1 MRVPRLLA
9 LLLSLLGAGSGAAAQ
24 STDERPRMAGSD
36 VPAPK
41 RVKFV
46 SPSYPAAAAAR
57 GLRGIVILD
66 LVIDTQGKVA
76 SVDVVRS
83 VPEFD
88 ESAVAAARQWEFEV
102 TKVDGKP
109 VPVRLTVPITFA
121 MKLPEMRSAA
131 GIPVLRQ
138 GVGPMFP
145 AGTATGGG
153 ARVEATVL
161 LDVDGRVLEAEVK
174 KGESPY
180 SDAVLAAIRTWRFAP
195 VPVGRPLAFTT
206 HADFITSGQGAPRVD
221 LRLAS
226 PEPVVGRAGE
236 RLPPSAPPVEPAAG
250 PVPAPS
256 AGAPPP
262 APTAEPASPAGAEPP
277 PAAPATTAPAPPPE
291 GTPAPTPT
299 AEPARPSGA
308 EPPAPAPATTA
319 PAPPPAGPAPGPP
332 GAPAADPGTA
342 SAPAA
347 PPLAPPPVEVIPAAP
362 APAEQGVSAV
372 RDVNLGPGIPDLAK
386 GRRPVVPPLA
396 RIQGVTGQVD
406 VTFLVDAAGQ
416 TLVRSVNGP
425 DLLKEAARQTVV
437 SWSFRRTRTERLAL
451 KATFVYGAETV
462 TATVQSEL

>member
-277 PAAPATTAPAPPPE
+277 PAAPATTAPAPPP
-291 GTPAPTPT
+291 
-299 AEPARPSGA
+299 
-308 EPPAPAPATTA
+308 
-319 PAPPPAGPAPGPP
+319 AGPAPGPP

-425 DLLKEAARQTVV
+425 DLLKEAARQTVI